1 MTHRLE
7 GKASRPRRNLREKLS
22 SALASKRKNSTR
34 NYEMRMGERRR
45 IDNVWSKG
53 LVHARW
59 KLSCGIGRVGDCSM
73 TTTLPIRLP
82 PRPARSRD
90 TQGHGDDSQ
99 RSVQGHVRY
108 LYLEPGDGSLFMVA
122 PPNPRQ
128 TFGHGLFQPPSC
140 SFSSA
145 IELNLY

>member
-22 SALASKRKNSTR
+22 SALALKKRNSTR

-45 IDNVWSKG
+45 IDNVWSRG
-53 LVHARW
+53 RVHARL
-59 KLSCGIGRVGDCSM
+59 KLSCGMGKVGDCSM

-82 PRPARSRD
+82 PKPARSRD
-90 TQGHGDDSQ
+90 TQGHGDDSP
-99 RSVQGHVRY
+99 RSVQGPVRY
-108 LYLEPGDGSLFMVA
+108 LYLEPGDGSLFTVA

-128 TFGHGLFQPPSC
+128 ASGYGLF
-140 SFSSA
+140 
-145 IELNLY
+145 